1 MGPWHLILFH
11 VLTTIFVLGACHPQ
25 VPGPCVQPLSPPLL
39 WHCRLTAFPTELWMP
54 RSPALLPP
62 WFSACQWQFHPSQKQ
77 PSSEAQTSVSALT
90 PLFISHCIA
99 NPPVNP
105 APLHLVTGLPAP
117 TCPPYSTVSTI
128 ARWSLPRDE
137 GACHSSAQNPPW
149 LPSPSIKLESIQ
161 WPSEPPA
168 LATSTLWPCS
178 LSLRFWLPPS

>member
-62 WFSACQWQFHPSQKQ
+62 WFSVCQWQFHPSQKQ

-117 TCPPYSTVSTI
+117 TCPLT
-128 ARWSLPRDE
+128 LL
-137 GACHSSAQNPPW
+137 SAQ
-149 LPSPSIKLESIQ
+149 LPDGAFPEMR
-161 WPSEPPA
+161 EH
-168 LATSTLWPCS
+168 ATLLLKTHLGSH
-178 LSLRFWLPPS
+178 LRQ